1 MLNATIPEGGA
12 LSVPGAFGQVEGG
25 ILPGLTGN
33 EMGQAAMGD
42 AFAWISQLT
51 GRSLPELAA
60 EAAASGVARTGRE
73 PLVLDWVNGCRSPHN
88 DSTLRGVM
96 CGLDMATTA
105 PDLYTATADGLAC
118 GGDHTQLLTSALSC
132 SPVLFWHLWSTQSR
146 QTPTPIC
153 RLLWISDRYGRWS
166 QGVRSSSRSSARAC
180 RWIASSRRAA
190 CPTPRPR

>member
-1 MLNATIPEGGA
+1 MLNAAIPEGGA

-25 ILPGLTGN
+25 ILPGLTGY

-51 GRSLPELAA
+51 SRSLPELAA
-60 EAAASGVARTGRE
+60 EAAASGAARTGRE

-96 CGLDMATTA
+96 CGLDMGTTP

-118 GGDHTQLLTSALSC
+118 GGDHTAPDQCTVLLA
-132 SPVLFWHLWSTQSR
+132 VLFWYLRDLWRPHSPGPDGHLSVA
-146 QTPTPIC
+146 
-153 RLLWISDRYGRWS
+153 LDL
-166 QGVRSSSRSSARAC
+166 
-180 RWIASSRRAA
+180 
-190 CPTPRPR
+190 

>member
-1 MLNATIPEGGA
+1 MLNAAIPEGGA

-25 ILPGLTGN
+25 ILPGLTGY

-60 EAAASGVARTGRE
+60 EAAASGAARTGRE

-96 CGLDMATTA
+96 CGLDMGTT
-105 PDLYTATADGLAC
+105 PSDLYTATADGLAC
-118 GGDHTQLLTSALSC
+118 GGDNTHPEHHTVLLAVVFWNLS
-132 SPVLFWHLWSTQSR
+132 QA
-146 QTPTPIC
+146 PTAIC
-153 RLLWISDRYGRWS
+153 RLLWISDRYGRWA
-166 QGVRSSSRSSARAC
+166 QGVRSSSRSSVRAC

-190 CPTPRPR
+190 CRTPRPR